1 MTMKIT
7 HSRISDLTSAVA
19 LALLF
24 VVANAT
30 ALTNTTLAT
39 AAAPVAKASPGQNT
53 LTSVAPVTSS
63 ASPAGEDIRDIRQ
76 PRHLPTPWIWVVVA
90 AGVISLAA
98 AVWKWIRHSKLFV
111 MLPHEV
117 ALQHLE
123 ESRAL
128 MDLDRARE
136 YCFEVSK
143 IIRRYIEERFHVH
156 APQLTT
162 EEFLHELMDERE
174 TMLAS
179 QRALLGD
186 FLQHCDLAKFA
197 GWRYCLPDLEAMH
210 TSAVEFVRATAVTKT
225 DNKKTPATP
234 KTTNGNVLTPELER
248 AKAI

>member
-1 MTMKIT
+1 MKTFSPKIFVFQ
-7 HSRISDLTSAVA
+7 SAFA
-19 LALLF
+19 LALLL
-24 VVANAT
+24 AAASAP
-30 ALTNTTLAT
+30 ALTNTLPVNS
-39 AAAPVAKASPGQNT
+39 AAPVAKASPGQNT
-53 LTSVAPVTSS
+53 LTPAAPVTSS

-76 PRHLPTPWIWVVVA
+76 PRHLPTPWFWVVVA

-98 AVWKWIRHSKLFV
+98 ALWKWIRQSKLFV

-123 ESRAL
+123 ESCAL
-128 MDLDRARE
+128 MDSDHARE

-143 IIRRYIEERFHVH
+143 IIRRYLEERFLVH

-162 EEFLHELMDERE
+162 EEFLRELIAARE

-197 GWRYCLPDLEAMH
+197 GWRYCLPDLQAMH
-210 TSAVEFVRATAVTKT
+210 ASAVAFVQQTAVTDK
-225 DNKKTPATP
+225 NKAPAT
-234 KTTNGNVLTPELER
+234 LTAVNHNAPAPELQQ